1 MFIDEFSEGLE
12 FGLRERVH
20 GTNQRCSTFLQ
31 IDVKVIWL
39 VQRELVGLSFAENIS
54 EVLVLFGNVRE
65 VRRFVRDGSGFAGD
79 GWVGEVNTK
88 TLRTQ

>member
-20 GTNQRCSTFLQ
+20 GTNWRCSTFLQ
-31 IDVKVIWL
+31 IDFKVVWS
-39 VQRELVGLSFAENIS
+39 VQRELVGLSFAEDIS

-65 VRRFVRDGSGFAGD
+65 VGRFVGDGSGFAGYR
-79 GWVGEVNTK
+79 WVGEMNTK
-88 TLRTQ
+88 TLRTR